1 MFKTLLIPA
10 MLFLSSILMAFA
22 WIGHLKYYKTLSF
35 WMALGISWM
44 IVLPEYLL
52 NVGATRWGRDVY
64 SGAQMATFNLCSGVV
79 CVALVS
85 HFFLKE
91 KMGVH
96 QIIGFALM
104 VIAMGLITYR
114 GEAPA

>member
-1 MFKTLLIPA
+1 MLKTLLIPA

-22 WIGHLKYYKTLSF
+22 WIGHLKYHKTWSF
-35 WMALGISWM
+35 WVALGISWM

-52 NVGATRWGRDVY
+52 NVGATRWGKDVY
-64 SGAQMATFNLCSGVV
+64 TGAQMATFNLCSGVV

-91 KMGVH
+91 KMGAH
-96 QIIGFALM
+96 QIIGFVLM
-104 VIAMGLITYR
+104 VIAMALITYR
-114 GEAPA
+114 SDSPA